1 MATYDANT
9 VGSDVSPSFS
19 PQLEIQQDVTVVNLG
34 DGYQQRILKGLNT
47 KRRVWKLPYDKRT
60 DAVTTNILNFF
71 ESANGGNNGQKAFT
85 WTPPY
90 GLTGKWLCQKINV
103 TKVAYN
109 LNDIN
114 LEFIEVFET

>member
-19 PQLEIQQDVTVVNLG
+19 PQLEVQQDVTVVNLG

-47 KRRVWKLPYDKRT
+47 KRRKWTLPYEKRT

-71 ESANGGNNGQKAFT
+71 ESSTGGNNGQKAFD

>member
-47 KRRVWKLPYDKRT
+47 KRRLWKLPYEKRT

-71 ESANGGNNGQKAFT
+71 ESSTGGNNGQKAFD

-90 GLTGKWLCQKINV
+90 GLTGK
-103 TKVAYN
+103 
-109 LNDIN
+109 
-114 LEFIEVFET
+114 

>member
-19 PQLEIQQDVTVVNLG
+19 PQLEVQQDVTVVNLG

-47 KRRVWKLPYDKRT
+47 KRRKWSLPYEKRT

>member
-47 KRRVWKLPYDKRT
+47 KRRKWSLPYEKRT

>member
-19 PQLEIQQDVTVVNLG
+19 PQLEIQQDVTVVNMG

>member
-1 MATYDANT
+1 MATYDTNT

-34 DGYQQRILKGLNT
+34 DGYQQRILRGLNT
-47 KRRVWKLPYDKRT
+47 KRRKWILPYEKRT

>member
-19 PQLEIQQDVTVVNLG
+19 PQLEVQQDVTVVNLG

-47 KRRVWKLPYDKRT
+47 KRRKWTLPYEKRT

>member
-1 MATYDANT
+1 MATYDTNT

-47 KRRVWKLPYDKRT
+47 KRRKWTLPYEKRT

-114 LEFIEVFET
+114 LEFIEVFEI

>member
-19 PQLEIQQDVTVVNLG
+19 PQLEIQQDVTVVNMG

-103 TKVAYN
+103 TNVAYN

>member
-19 PQLEIQQDVTVVNLG
+19 PQLEVQQDVTVVNLG

>member
-1 MATYDANT
+1 MATYNTST

-19 PQLEIQQDVTVVNLG
+19 PQLEIQQDVTVVNMG

>member
-1 MATYDANT
+1 MATYNTST

-34 DGYQQRILKGLNT
+34 DGYQQRILNGLNT
-47 KRRVWKLPYDKRT
+47 KRRKWTLPYSKRT

-71 ESANGGNNGQKAFT
+71 ESSTGGNNGQKAFD

-90 GLTGKWLCQKINV
+90 GLTGKWVCQKIQV
-103 TKVAYN
+103 TKVSYN

-114 LEFIEVFET
+114 LEFLEVFET